1 MVSFTISINLTC
13 TKKEKH
19 NTTNIYPG
27 VNSQKFPHSVLPI
40 RTLNQLPLEMEQLK
54 KMQERRPYLYIN

>member
-40 RTLNQLPLEMEQLK
+40 RTLNQLPLEMEQ
-54 KMQERRPYLYIN
+54 